1 MLSLLYLGVKDRQYF
16 VRSSCLFLGK
26 KTLLKIWLNS
36 GLNVT
41 NFRGTGSHF
50 PPIWPQMRTR
60 KGSVAPALSKANFVS
75 RNIGL
80 KQISLCRIAS
90 LVFSIKARKNQSV
103 LFTRWVDIY
112 IQRILLKW
120 IGSSWCMWFI
130 SSLFTKFF
138 SHFLRPTLPGDKT
151 CQLQLPTTKTSLLKW
166 IRAASNFIA
175 LSPSR
180 SIRQFLAKCFGVEF
194 QSTVS
199 KFRKR
204 KRKLLPCVPGL
215 DKWGGRGGTRV
226 GGVTRLSILSLILIW
241 SRLHV
246 RWGDPP
252 HVTSP
257 TWGPPPTC
265 TQALRR
271 FHVVVGRQRRQRNVP
286 KSVMHV
292 QSELLFS

>member
-1 MLSLLYLGVKDRQYF
+1 
-16 VRSSCLFLGK
+16 
-26 KTLLKIWLNS
+26 
-36 GLNVT
+36 
-41 NFRGTGSHF
+41 
-50 PPIWPQMRTR
+50 MRKR
-60 KGSVAPALSKANFVS
+60 KGSVGLALRKANIVS

-80 KQISLCRIAS
+80 KQINPLPYCQSCIQDKGKKEP
-90 LVFSIKARKNQSV
+90 VGSIYA
-103 LFTRWVDIY
+103 
-112 IQRILLKW
+112 
-120 IGSSWCMWFI
+120 
-130 SSLFTKFF
+130 FF
-138 SHFLRPTLPGDKT
+138 SRFLQPTLPGDKT
-151 CQLQLPTTKTSLLKW
+151 CPLQLPTTKTSLLKW

-175 LSPSR
+175 LIPSR

-194 QSTVS
+194 QRTVS

-204 KRKLLPCVPGL
+204 KRKLLSCVPGL

>member
-1 MLSLLYLGVKDRQYF
+1 M
-16 VRSSCLFLGK
+16 
-26 KTLLKIWLNS
+26 
-36 GLNVT
+36 
-41 NFRGTGSHF
+41 
-50 PPIWPQMRTR
+50 
-60 KGSVAPALSKANFVS
+60 
-75 RNIGL
+75 
-80 KQISLCRIAS
+80 
-90 LVFSIKARKNQSV
+90 
-103 LFTRWVDIY
+103 
-112 IQRILLKW
+112 
-120 IGSSWCMWFI
+120 
-130 SSLFTKFF
+130 
-138 SHFLRPTLPGDKT
+138 
-151 CQLQLPTTKTSLLKW
+151 PTTKTSLLMW
-166 IRAASNFIA
+166 IRAVSNFIA

-194 QSTVS
+194 QRTVS

-204 KRKLLPCVPGL
+204 KRKLLSCVPGL

-226 GGVTRLSILSLILIW
+226 GGVTRLSILSFILIW